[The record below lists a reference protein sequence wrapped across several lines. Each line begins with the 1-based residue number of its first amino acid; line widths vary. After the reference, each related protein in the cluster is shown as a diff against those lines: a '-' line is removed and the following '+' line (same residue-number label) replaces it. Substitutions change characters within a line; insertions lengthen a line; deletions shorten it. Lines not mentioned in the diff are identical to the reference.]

1 LKKKRQNPRMPFM
14 KELEALGAPRAL
26 TTRLRLFL
34 ISRHPGEQE
43 RIYHCLAHSCEV
55 AGLTARLLRSWP
67 RVPRGR
73 KVLLILSAAVHDVDP
88 HRKPGTPARVAATI
102 EHLENDPEARA
113 LLRDF
118 GELFDFTPAQVCALI
133 LATDYSPF
141 PEEMK
146 AKRANF
152 VRASQGV
159 FGDDPWIPEW
169 GRRLAYWD
177 QISTYL
183 DSTEKARRRVAGL
196 ARELRAT
203 KRRPLGM
210 SDISG
215 RFLAALR
222 RDPLFE
228 YLPLEDRRRFDAA
241 LASFVKASRP
251 VPA

>member
-1 LKKKRQNPRMPFM
+1 MPFI
-14 KELEALGAPRAL
+14 KELEALGAPRSL
-26 TTRLRLFL
+26 TARLRQFL
-34 ISRHPGEQE
+34 SERHAGNQE
-43 RIYHCLAHSCEV
+43 RVYHNLAHSCEV
-55 AGLTARLLRSWP
+55 AGLTARLLKSWP

-73 KVLLILSAAVHDVDP
+73 KALLILSASVHDVDP
-88 HRKPGTPARVAATI
+88 TRRPGTAPRVAATI
-102 EHLENDPEARA
+102 EHLENDGEARA
-113 LLRDF
+113 LLYDF

-146 AKRANF
+146 AKRDQF
-152 VRASQGV
+152 MKASQGV

-196 ARELRAT
+196 ARELRAD
-203 KRRPLGM
+203 KRKPLGM
-210 SDISG
+210 SEISK
-215 RFLAALR
+215 RFLSNLR

-241 LASFVKASRP
+241 LASFAKSA
-251 VPA
+251 AAAA

>member
-34 ISRHPGEQE
+34 SERHAGKQD
-43 RIYHCLAHSCEV
+43 RVYHNLAHTCEV

-73 KVLLILSAAVHDVDP
+73 KALLILAAAVHDVDP
-88 HRKPGTPARVAATI
+88 KRRPGTAPRVASTI
-102 EHLENDPEARA
+102 SYLENDPEARA
-113 LLRDF
+113 LLWEF
-118 GELFDFTPAQVCALI
+118 GEHFDFTPAQVCALI

-146 AKRANF
+146 AKRAHF
-152 VRASQGV
+152 VKASQGV

-196 ARELRAT
+196 ARELRAE
-203 KRRPLGM
+203 KRKPLGM
-210 SDISG
+210 SEISS

-228 YLPLEDRRRFDAA
+228 YLPLEDRRNFDAA
-241 LASFVKASRP
+241 LASFAKARA
-251 VPA
+251 VAA

>member
-1 LKKKRQNPRMPFM
+1 MPFM
-14 KELEALGAPRAL
+14 KELESLGVPRGL

-34 ISRHPGEQE
+34 AGRHPGEQE
-43 RIYHCLAHSCEV
+43 RIYHSLAHSCEV

-73 KVLLILSAAVHDVDP
+73 KVLLIVAAALHDVDP
-88 HRKPGTPARVAATI
+88 QRRPGTPARVQATI
-102 EHLENDPEARA
+102 SHLEGDPQARA
-113 LLRDF
+113 LLWDF

-146 AKRANF
+146 AKRAQF
-152 VRASQGV
+152 VKASQGV

-177 QISTYL
+177 QIATYL
-183 DSTEKARRRVAGL
+183 DSTDKARRRVAGL
-196 ARELRAT
+196 ARELRAD
-203 KRRPLGM
+203 KRKPLGM
-210 SDISG
+210 SEISS
-215 RFLAALR
+215 RFLAGLR

-241 LASFVKASRP
+241 LASFAKARP
-251 VPA
+251 VVA

>member
-1 LKKKRQNPRMPFM
+1 MPFM
-14 KELEALGAPRAL
+14 KELEGLGTPRAL

-34 ISRHPGEQE
+34 ARRHPGPQE
-43 RIYHCLAHSCEV
+43 RIYHGLAHTCEV

-73 KVLLILSAAVHDVDP
+73 KVLLILAAAMHDVDP
-88 HRKPGTPARVAATI
+88 ERRPGTPARVEATLA
-102 EHLENDPEARA
+102 HLENDPEARG
-113 LLRDF
+113 LLWEF

-141 PEEMK
+141 PEEMR
-146 AKRANF
+146 AKRAHF
-152 VRASQGV
+152 VKASQGV

-183 DSTEKARRRVAGL
+183 DSSEKARRRVAGL
-196 ARELRAT
+196 ARELRAD
-203 KRRPLGM
+203 KRKPLGM
-210 SDISG
+210 SEISS
-215 RFLAALR
+215 RFLAGLR

-241 LASFVKASRP
+241 LASFAKARA
-251 VPA
+251 VAA